1 MAMDSEC
8 GWLSAR
14 EYDDIAELSRAG
26 SLSSAD
32 SPAAHDWDAPGG
44 DRARLRAHRDASLCA
59 RAVVRFK
66 KSADFGRSLM
76 RRGAWAAP
84 LALAMMLQGA
94 AAEQAG
100 GNRPLDDKEL
110 LGMRLFNQS
119 CRVCHTKPQMTSP
132 LYGPELSR
140 DSAGGQDTVMRDV
153 ISNGTPR
160 MPGFKYHFEPAQI
173 EAIVAYVRT
182 IPPPPATAA
191 PAR

>member
-1 MAMDSEC
+1 MRQAVTERAFA
-8 GWLSAR
+8 LTATLPFAPAR
-14 EYDDIAELSRAG
+14 SY
-26 SLSSAD
+26 
-32 SPAAHDWDAPGG
+32 
-44 DRARLRAHRDASLCA
+44 AS
-59 RAVVRFK
+59 K
-66 KSADFGRSLM
+66 KSADFGRSSM

-94 AAEQAG
+94 AAEHAG

-140 DSAGGQDTVMRDV
+140 DSAGGQDTVMREV
-153 ISNGTPR
+153 IGNGTPR

-173 EAIVAYVRT
+173 EAIVAYLRT